1 MLRFPETGLNF
12 GLEISKKTPSREI
25 FHMSKFLKD
34 NGFVKNSVRSEDNSR
49 NIDIRKFHDSPLLSS
64 DE

>member
-1 MLRFPETGLNF
+1 LALKYP
-12 GLEISKKTPSREI
+12 KKALSRDI
-25 FHMSKFLKD
+25 FQMAKFLKD
-34 NGFVKNSVRSEDNSR
+34 NEFVKNSVRSEDNSR